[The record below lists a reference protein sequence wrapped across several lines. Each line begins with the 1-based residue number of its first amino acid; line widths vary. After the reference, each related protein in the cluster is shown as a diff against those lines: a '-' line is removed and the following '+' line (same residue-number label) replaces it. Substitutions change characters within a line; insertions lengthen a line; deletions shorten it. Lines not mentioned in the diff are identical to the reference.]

1 MPKKEVKEEKNKK
14 TQETSKEKELKKQGG
29 TTSEKSKQEN
39 KKQIKTKTQKDKKQS
54 ETKKQSKTKS
64 KQEEKSKTNT
74 KNEKQKPKDTIE
86 VEDLKETA
94 KKIKEKTKEVLEDVK
109 DKSKSYTKSEKEE
122 GRALSVVCYLLPPI
136 PYFLEE
142 KNKFVKFHAAQG
154 MNLLFVTV
162 VYWILITFIKSLIKI
177 KVACESLGLLTYQ
190 EYCEITP
197 TWIEK
202 PLNMLSI
209 IFAVY
214 AIIGIIYALQG
225 KAKELPVL
233 NKLKVF
239 K

>member
-1 MPKKEVKEEKNKK
+1 MPKKEVKEEKNKQ
-14 TQETSKEKELKKQGG
+14 TNETPKENNQKKEKELKKQSK

-39 KKQIKTKTQKDKKQS
+39 KKQSKTKTQKDQKQS
-54 ETKKQSKTKS
+54 NTKS
-64 KQEEKSKTNT
+64 KQENKTNT
-74 KNEKQKPKDTIE
+74 KNANQKPKETIE

-94 KKIKEKTKEVLEDVK
+94 KKIKDKTKEVLEDVK

-162 VYWILITFIKSLIKI
+162 VYWLLITFIKSLIKI

-197 TWIEK
+197 AWIEK

>member
-1 MPKKEVKEEKNKK
+1 MPKKEEKEEKNKK

-39 KKQIKTKTQKDKKQS
+39 KKQSKTKTQKDKKQS
-54 ETKKQSKTKS
+54 ETKKQ
-64 KQEEKSKTNT
+64 SKTNT

-109 DKSKSYTKSEKEE
+109 DKSKSYTKSEKKE

>member
-1 MPKKEVKEEKNKK
+1 MPKKEVKEEKNKQ
-14 TQETSKEKELKKQGG
+14 TNETPKENNQKKEKELKKQSN
-29 TTSEKSKQEN
+29 TKSKQEN
-39 KKQIKTKTQKDKKQS
+39 K
-54 ETKKQSKTKS
+54 
-64 KQEEKSKTNT
+64 TNT
-74 KNEKQKPKDTIE
+74 KNANQKPKETIE

-94 KKIKEKTKEVLEDVK
+94 KKIKDKTKEVLEDVK

-162 VYWILITFIKSLIKI
+162 VYWLLITFIKSLIKI

-197 TWIEK
+197 AWIEK

>member
-29 TTSEKSKQEN
+29 TTSEKSKKEN
-39 KKQIKTKTQKDKKQS
+39 KKQ
-54 ETKKQSKTKS
+54 
-64 KQEEKSKTNT
+64 SKTNT